1 MRDSDWKVIY
11 ELSKEMS
18 ISDVAEK
25 LFYSQPSLTKKIQ
38 SMERELGV
46 KILLRSSKG
55 IKLTPE
61 GEYLAKQSQRY
72 LELYEETQ
80 KQLKI
85 LKNEQVGALRIGSSY
100 TFSKNKLPNLLYEYT
115 REDSVHFDI
124 VTKQSEDLFKEIENY
139 DGAFIHGEY
148 RGNFDSIL
156 IDVEKAYVLSKQ
168 ELEVEDLP
176 YQPMITYKTN
186 DKTLRAIDEWWR
198 ENFKVNPNHGVFAG
212 YVDVAWELAMK
223 DFGYV
228 ICFLSDTFENRYDLN
243 MMELYD
249 KEGKPLTRNTYF
261 IYSKTKERSELLND
275 FIEFLNMK
283 GIKE

>member
-18 ISDVAEK
+18 ITDVAEK

-38 SMERELGV
+38 TIERELGV
-46 KILLRSSKG
+46 KILLRGPKG

-61 GEYLAKQSQRY
+61 GEYLAKQSEKY
-72 LELYEETQ
+72 LDFYEETQ

-85 LKNEQVGALRIGSSY
+85 LKNEQLGSLKIGSSY
-100 TFSKNKLPNLLYEYT
+100 TFSKHKLPSLLYEYT

-124 VTKQSEDLFKEIENY
+124 VTKQSEDLLKEIEEY

-148 RGNFDSIL
+148 KGNFNSIL

-168 ELEVEDLP
+168 ELDLEDLP
-176 YQPMITYKTN
+176 YQPRITYKTN
-186 DKTLRAIDEWWR
+186 DKTTKAVDKWWK
-198 ENFKVNPNHGVFAG
+198 ENFKVSPNECVFAG

-228 ICFLSDTFENRYDLN
+228 ISFLSDSFVNRYNLK
-243 MMELYD
+243 MMELFNYD
-249 KEGKPLTRNTYF
+249 GKPLTRNTYF
-261 IYSKTKERSELLND
+261 VYSNTKEKSGILTD

-283 GIKE
+283 GIKG